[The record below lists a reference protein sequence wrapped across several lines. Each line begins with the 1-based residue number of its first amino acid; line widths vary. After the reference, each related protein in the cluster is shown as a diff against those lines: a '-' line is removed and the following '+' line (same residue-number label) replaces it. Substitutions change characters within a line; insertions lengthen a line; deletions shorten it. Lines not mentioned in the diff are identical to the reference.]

1 MSLMVVTPETVHNPR
16 ALRTGTVPRK
26 ILKRVFVLPR
36 RGERSA
42 GLIVRLIAEVEAL
55 RYLIALTPFVAVGL
69 IWTDLALPLAQAPLL
84 MVIVIGFFE
93 LRVLR
98 PTAAK
103 REKLM
108 SEDEAVRIV
117 DTLNFRARAI
127 LSRIAARPDAPGG
140 EIMLVVEQ
148 SDLAQVPTLTLV
160 SLQTAE
166 GRPRILSLGPEDR
179 AMIRAELFDEEFT
192 ERRLQTANLRE
203 NVFLRS
209 VVYDTRGV
217 TAHARLAALLEAPA
231 AAPA

>member
-1 MSLMVVTPETVHNPR
+1 MSLMIVTPGTVHNSR

-36 RGERSA
+36 RGERSV
-42 GLIVRLIAEVEAL
+42 GLAVRLIAEVEAL

-69 IWTDLALPLAQAPLL
+69 IWTELALPLAQAPLL

-98 PTAAK
+98 PTAA
-103 REKLM
+103 RRGKLM
-108 SEDEAVRIV
+108 SEDDAARIL
-117 DTLNFRARAI
+117 DTLNFRARAL
-127 LSRIAARPDAPGG
+127 LSRIAARRDGPEG

-148 SDLAQVPTLTLV
+148 SDLAHVPTLTLV

-166 GRPRILSLGPEDR
+166 GRPRILDLSQEDR
-179 AMIRAELFDEEFT
+179 DMIRRELFDDDFA
-192 ERRLQTANLRE
+192 ERQLHTANLRQ
-203 NVFLRS
+203 NVFLRPI
-209 VVYDTRGV
+209 VFDTRGV
-217 TAHARLAALLEAPA
+217 TAHARLAAILEAPK